1 MATGI
6 SISHAHL
13 DHIDSVACVQ
23 KGSAVEDL
31 KKRMENGSQ
40 AIPSNFQS
48 VSELA
53 GRLQGT
59 ALRQAAQN
67 ALAELQKAQS
77 GTTESQGAALPSPQQ
92 GELYLVFTLLE
103 QECAL
108 NAEHIEGV
116 ERLVDVTPVPNV
128 AAWVS
133 GLINLRGSI
142 ASVVDLRTFLGL
154 ERLPYNPRT
163 RLLTVQYHDMVICL
177 VVDGVSEM
185 LPIPESAIVEAQPP
199 GSYVRQ
205 SSIPQWI
212 APYASGSAR
221 VGKRNIVLLD
231 AARLLFSDKMQHY
244 EF

>member
-1 MATGI
+1 ME
-6 SISHAHL
+6 SS
-13 DHIDSVACVQ
+13 
-23 KGSAVEDL
+23 DL
-31 KKRMENGSQ
+31 KKRAENGSQ
-40 AIPSNFQS
+40 LSQSNFQS

-77 GTTESQGAALPSPQQ
+77 GTAQVQDSALPAPQQ

-103 QECAL
+103 RECAL
-108 NAEHIEGV
+108 NAEYIEGV
-116 ERLVDVTPVPNV
+116 ERLVDVTFVPNV

-133 GLINLRGSI
+133 GVINLRGSI
-142 ASVVDLRTFLGL
+142 ASVVDLRSLLDL

-177 VVDGVSEM
+177 VVDSVSEM
-185 LPIPESAIVEAQPP
+185 LPIPESALVGTQSAR
-199 GSYVRQ
+199 SYSRQ
-205 SSIPQWI
+205 VTIPQWL
-212 APYASGSAR
+212 APYASGSAS

-231 AARLLFSDKMQHY
+231 AARLLLSDKMQHY
-244 EF
+244 EIY

>member
-1 MATGI
+1 M
-6 SISHAHL
+6 
-13 DHIDSVACVQ
+13 
-23 KGSAVEDL
+23 
-31 KKRMENGSQ
+31 
-40 AIPSNFQS
+40 PSNFQS

-77 GTTESQGAALPSPQQ
+77 GTAQSQDSTLPTPQQ
-92 GELYLVFTLLE
+92 GELYLVFTLFE
-103 QECAL
+103 RECAL
-108 NAEHIEGV
+108 NAEYIEGV
-116 ERLVDVTPVPNV
+116 ERLVDVTPIPNV

-133 GLINLRGSI
+133 GVINLRGSI
-142 ASVVDLRTFLGL
+142 ASVVDLRTFFDL

-185 LPIPESAIVEAQPP
+185 LPIPESALVEA
-199 GSYVRQ
+199 GSAGPYARQ
-205 SSIPQWI
+205 DTIPQWI
-212 APYASGSAR
+212 TSYASGSAR

-244 EF
+244 EVY